1 MEAYT
6 KHFLKAGSQFYL
18 ASLLNKMAKENEKRR
33 MMELENENNNMP
45 QDNNGPRMEFHFY
58 ESSVIRIMGV
68 ISSFI
73 EVSLKNGIEVDPFLM
88 NESQDIMNSLQEL
101 MDAKRKNNNGN

>member
-1 MEAYT
+1 
-6 KHFLKAGSQFYL
+6 
-18 ASLLNKMAKENEKRR
+18 
-33 MMELENENNNMP
+33 
-45 QDNNGPRMEFHFY
+45 
-58 ESSVIRIMGV
+58 MGV